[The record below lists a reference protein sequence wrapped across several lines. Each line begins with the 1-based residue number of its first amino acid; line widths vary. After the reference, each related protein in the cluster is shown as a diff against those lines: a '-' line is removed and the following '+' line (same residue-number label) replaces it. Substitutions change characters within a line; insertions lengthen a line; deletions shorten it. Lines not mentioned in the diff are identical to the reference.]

1 MSNGKHVEPKSDELA
16 ALAEQVLS
24 IAGSGKL
31 TDEARARFETEL
43 AKRKFTSLRAFAG
56 SLVEDPARAAQYYLA
71 VDAVDAHAVQPLLLQ
86 LSEGPAA
93 PAGRFANPIHK
104 ESLHLAGGREV
115 GLQAYSFASRD
126 HDAIGVFARDVAP
139 VFLPRPQR
147 ALPAIA
153 TGNRHPE
160 ISLPAAFAAFR
171 TIQEKFGANWAST
184 VQLSATREMTTD
196 DALAARSGE
205 DPVAVGHTRVSIR
218 HLYHAGLWAAIRAGW
233 RAGYTAEADH
243 FIVSGSTEAEIARSV
258 EMVKEAIRHAAGYTK
273 FTTDTSRLFE
283 LESDLRHPQA
293 WSASAVE
300 ERFHQIFSAEEAR
313 WVLAEFDRPFQID
326 IGAPKGG
333 LQTSVGHGF
342 NREDIMRLAVKFG
355 RSLKL
360 NEELY
365 DSIRAAKA
373 ATGAGS
379 DFDFEPSL
387 DEAETLT
394 TPKELLFYMHW
405 LKARGRPAQLVPP
418 NLGFKK
424 RQAYPEKMETTA
436 EHGKGLEE
444 YCHHKMWP
452 ELVPNVVRK
461 FHSRPLEELAARV
474 ADLAN
479 VARYFDGTLSIHSG
493 SGKQAEALEAIGH
506 STRGRVNYKISG
518 ELQLQLFDVLSEQP
532 AGSPWRLLFERMVNR
547 ARQFAAQGAFGAESE
562 LADQYVKM
570 GREYYLGDAARGR
583 VDGNLFQV
591 FWLGN
596 LVGSRDT
603 QAPDGDH
610 RFFKE
615 KLDEIPEDLLA
626 EVRRRNSRYIV
637 WLAEHLRAS
646 KTA

>member
-1 MSNGKHVEPKSDELA
+1 MSHGKAVKVRAEELL
-16 ALAEQVLS
+16 ALADLLLPIVR
-24 IAGSGKL
+24 SGKL
-31 TDEARARFETEL
+31 TDESRASLHAEL
-43 AKRKFTSLRAFAG
+43 AKREMASLRAYAG
-56 SLVEDPARAAQYYLA
+56 SLVEDPTHTGQYYLA
-71 VDAVDAHAVQPLLLQ
+71 ADGIDGSTFQPVLLQ
-86 LSEGPAA
+86 MYFGPASA
-93 PAGRFANPIHK
+93 AGRFAHPVRE
-104 ESLHLAGGREV
+104 ESLQLPGGREA
-115 GLQAYSFASRD
+115 GLKAYSFASTD
-126 HDAIGVFARDVAP
+126 HEAITTFAREVAP
-139 VFLPRPQR
+139 AFLPRPQR

-153 TGNRHPE
+153 AGNRHPE
-160 ISLPAAFAAFR
+160 ISLPAAFAAFG
-171 TIQEKFGANWAST
+171 TILEKFGVNWAST

-196 DALAARSGE
+196 AAIAARSGD

-243 FIVSGSTEAEIARSV
+243 FIVAGSTDAEIARSV

-283 LESDLRHPQA
+283 LESDPRHPHA
-293 WSASAVE
+293 WGTSAVE

-313 WVLAEFDRPFQID
+313 WVQAEFAQHFHID
-326 IGAPKGG
+326 SITY
-333 LQTSVGHGF
+333 LFSQ
-342 NREDIMRLAVKFG
+342 EEILRLAVKFG
-355 RSLKL
+355 RSLNL
-360 NEELY
+360 NEDLF

-373 ATGAGS
+373 AAGTGA

-394 TPKELLFYMHW
+394 TAKELVFYMHW

-424 RQAYPEKMETTA
+424 RQAYPVKMETTA

-444 YCHHKMWP
+444 YSHHKMWP
-452 ELVPNVVRK
+452 ELVAHVVRD
-461 FHSRPLEELAARV
+461 FASQPLAELAARV
-474 ADLAN
+474 AELAA

-493 SGKQAEALEAIGH
+493 SGKQAEVLEAIGR

-532 AGSPWRLLFERMVNR
+532 AGSPWRQLFERMVNR
-547 ARQFAAQGAFGAESE
+547 ARQFAEQGAFGVESE

-570 GREYYLGDAARGR
+570 GREFYLGDAARGR

-596 LVGSRDT
+596 LVGSRDA

-615 KLDEIPEDLLA
+615 KLDELPQDLLA
-626 EVRRRNSRYIV
+626 EVRRRNARYIV
-637 WLAEHLRAS
+637 WLAEHLRG
-646 KTA
+646 

>member
-1 MSNGKHVEPKSDELA
+1 MALGKGVQPKQDEVVG
-16 ALAEQVLS
+16 LAEQVLLT
-24 IAGSGKL
+24 AGSGKL
-31 TDEARARFETEL
+31 TDASRARLQAEL
-43 AKRKFTSLRAFAG
+43 AKRNFASLRAYPG
-56 SLVEDPARAAQYYLA
+56 SLVEDQAQAGTYYLA
-71 VDAVDAHAVQPLLLQ
+71 ADAMGGSAVQPMLLQ
-86 LSEGPAA
+86 LSQGPAA
-93 PAGRFANPIHK
+93 ASGRFANPVVD
-104 ESLHLAGGREV
+104 ESLHLSGGREA
-115 GLQAYSFASRD
+115 GLRAYSFSSYDREAV
-126 HDAIGVFARDVAP
+126 ATFARDVEPA
-139 VFLPRPQR
+139 FLPRPQR

-160 ISLPAAFAAFR
+160 ISLPAAFTAFG
-171 TIQEKFGANWAST
+171 TVLEKFGANWAST

-196 DALAARSGE
+196 DAIAARSGD
-205 DPVAVGHTRVSIR
+205 DPVATGHTRVSIR

-243 FIVSGSTEAEIARSV
+243 FIVSGSTDAEIARSV

-313 WVLAEFDRPFQID
+313 WVMAEFSQQFHID
-326 IGAPKGG
+326 STTYAFSQEEI
-333 LQTSVGHGF
+333 L
-342 NREDIMRLAVKFG
+342 RLAVKFG
-355 RSLKL
+355 RSIKL
-360 NEELY
+360 NEELF

-373 ATGAGS
+373 ALGTGT

-394 TPKELLFYMHW
+394 TTKELLFYMHW
-405 LKARGRPAQLVPP
+405 LKAHGRPAQLVPP

-424 RQAYPEKMETTA
+424 RQAYPVKMETTV

-444 YCHHKMWP
+444 YSHHKMWP
-452 ELVPNVVRK
+452 ELVPNVVK
-461 FHSRPLEELAARV
+461 NFASQPLAELASRVAELAA
-474 ADLAN
+474 

-493 SGKQAEALEAIGH
+493 SGKQAEVLEAIGR

-547 ARQFAAQGAFGAESE
+547 GRHFAEKGAFGVESE
-562 LADQYVKM
+562 LADYYVKM
-570 GREYYLGDAARGR
+570 GREFYLGNAARGR

-596 LVGSRDT
+596 VVGSRDT
-603 QAPDGDH
+603 QAPDGDP

-615 KLDEIPEDLLA
+615 KLDELPDDLLA
-626 EVRRRNSRYIV
+626 EVRRRNSAYVV
-637 WLAEHLRAS
+637 WLVEHLRG
-646 KTA
+646 